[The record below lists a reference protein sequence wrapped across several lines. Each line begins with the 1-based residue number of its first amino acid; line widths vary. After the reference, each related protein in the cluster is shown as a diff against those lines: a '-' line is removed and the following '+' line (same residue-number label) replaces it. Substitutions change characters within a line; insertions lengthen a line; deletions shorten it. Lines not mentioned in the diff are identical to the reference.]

1 MEIIEL
7 LLIILGLGAV
17 IVLSIKLITRIA
29 VFYRTIYGFSI
40 WSGVLFL
47 IISIALLAL
56 IESDSSNNHI
66 LLSTIAGAII
76 LFTLVQDI
84 RLSGVVYGSLGFV
97 FQIVM
102 TFVIFFLFIIMLACF
117 LGRIVTRQ
125 TRRVDNTLLG
135 VGEEIRYAI
144 ILLPVFIQV
153 SK

>member
-17 IVLSIKLITRIA
+17 IVLSIKLITRMA
-29 VFYRTIYGFSI
+29 LFYRTMYGFSI

-47 IISIALLAL
+47 IISMALLAL
-56 IESDSSNNHI
+56 NEGDSSNNHI
-66 LLSTIAGAII
+66 LLSAIAGAIV

-84 RLSGVVYGSLGFV
+84 RLSGVVYGILGFV

-102 TFVIFFLFIIMLACF
+102 TFVFFFLFIIMLACF

-125 TRRVDNTLLG
+125 TRRIDNSLLG
-135 VGEEIRYAI
+135 ITEEIRYAI